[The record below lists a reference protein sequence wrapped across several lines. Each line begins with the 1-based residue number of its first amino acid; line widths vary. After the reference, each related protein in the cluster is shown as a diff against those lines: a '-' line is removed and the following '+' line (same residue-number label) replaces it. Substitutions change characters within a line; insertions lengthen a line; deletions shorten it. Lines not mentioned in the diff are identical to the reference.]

1 MGEPKFFEPSSYRF
15 FLNKFT
21 KSLVHIIL
29 AHEYFFVRSKI
40 HTWAEQSNLY
50 NWTAKDDRKSSL
62 FLSNLKIHQETYV
75 ASQNK
80 SSTCKRRSK
89 CAEKVDQIQSVISK
103 CK

>member
-1 MGEPKFFEPSSYRF
+1 MREPKFFEPSSYKF

-50 NWTAKDDRKSSL
+50 NWTLKDDRKIVKFIFIEFENPSRDV
-62 FLSNLKIHQETYV
+62 QT
-75 ASQNK
+75 
-80 SSTCKRRSK
+80 
-89 CAEKVDQIQSVISK
+89 SVTK
-103 CK
+103 QKKYM

>member
-1 MGEPKFFEPSSYRF
+1 MREPKFFEPSSYKF

-50 NWTAKDDRKSSL
+50 N
-62 FLSNLKIHQETYV
+62 
-75 ASQNK
+75 
-80 SSTCKRRSK
+80 
-89 CAEKVDQIQSVISK
+89 
-103 CK
+103 

>member
-1 MGEPKFFEPSSYRF
+1 MREPKFFEPSSYKF

-50 NWTAKDDRKSSL
+50 NWTLKDDSKSSL
-62 FLSNLKIHQETYV
+62 FLSNLKVHQ
-75 ASQNK
+75 
-80 SSTCKRRSK
+80 
-89 CAEKVDQIQSVISK
+89 
-103 CK
+103 